1 MNQIGKQLTRFIPT
15 GQTAVVQC
23 FYDYKLGVI
32 GANSRVLSLFGVQV
46 TVEEEGW
53 IVIAMD

>member
-1 MNQIGKQLTRFIPT
+1 MNQIGKQLRLSYRL
-15 GQTAVVQC
+15 QC

-32 GANSRVLSLFGVQV
+32 GANSRVRSLFGVQV

-53 IVIAMD
+53 IARDCCG